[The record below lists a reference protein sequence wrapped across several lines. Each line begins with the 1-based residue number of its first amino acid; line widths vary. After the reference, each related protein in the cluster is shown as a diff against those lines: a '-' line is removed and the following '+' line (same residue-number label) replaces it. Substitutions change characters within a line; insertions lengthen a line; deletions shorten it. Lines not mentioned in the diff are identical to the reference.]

1 VNKDELSGL
10 AIRAARQAGEL
21 LLERF
26 RGPASGVGSKSTP
39 TDLVSDADR
48 DSERLLIDLIS
59 AARPR
64 DGFLAEEGGSGDSA
78 SGLRWVIDP
87 LDGTVNFLYGIPVWC
102 VSVAVEDPAG
112 AVVGVVYDPNRSE
125 TFVGV
130 RGQGAWLNEE
140 PIRVTR
146 ETAMAQALIGT
157 GFAYD
162 SSIRDAQAG
171 LVRRLLPVVRDIR
184 RLGSAALDLCALAC
198 GRLDGFYEAHMGPWD
213 RAAGVLIV
221 HEAGGVVSDL
231 SPPTGEGTGV
241 IAANPPLHDSLRNF
255 ILDDVGPSEARPGG
269 SK

>member
-1 VNKDELSGL
+1 VDNDEILGL
-10 AIRAARQAGEL
+10 AIRTAHQAGDL

-26 RGPASGVGSKSTP
+26 RGPASGVGTKSTP

-59 AARPR
+59 AARPG
-64 DGFLAEEGGSGDSA
+64 DGFLAEEGGSGESA

-87 LDGTVNFLYGIPVWC
+87 LDGTVNFLYGIPLWC
-102 VSVAVEDPAG
+102 VSVAAEDSAG
-112 AVVGVVYDPNRSE
+112 TVVGVVHDPNRRE
-125 TFVGV
+125 TFAAG
-130 RGQGAWLNEE
+130 RGRGAWLNEE
-140 PIRVTR
+140 PIGVTQ

-162 SSIRDAQAG
+162 SSIRDVQAE

-198 GRLDGFYEAHMGPWD
+198 GRIDGFYEAHMGPWD

-221 HEAGGVVSDL
+221 QEAGGVVTDL
-231 SPPTGEGTGV
+231 PPPTGDGIGV
-241 IAANPPLHDSLRNF
+241 IAANPVLHDELRDF
-255 ILDDVGPSEARPGG
+255 ILSPPSEARGL
-269 SK
+269 